1 MHKESM
7 HKKTMLNAQRNR
19 LNTQRKYIGC
29 TKETNVI
36 QIVPHH
42 YVVVSQYCH
51 EWLNRLS
58 EVNIVIS

>member
-1 MHKESM
+1 
-7 HKKTMLNAQRNR
+7 MLNAQRNR